1 MDSTDSEILHEFRF
15 LKVFKDGRVEKIS
28 CPPVKIPPSDDPT
41 TGVRSKDVRISNEPE
56 ISVRIFLPK
65 LPDPTHKFSL
75 IVYMHGGGF
84 SMMSAFT
91 PHYDRHARRL
101 AGESTSIVVSVEYRL
116 APEHP
121 IPACYDDS
129 WAVLRWVA
137 AHSTRDGAEPWLN
150 DHADFSRVF
159 VGGDSA
165 GGNMAHTLAYR
176 VGTIGLPGV
185 KLVGA
190 FLTHPY
196 FGGVEADDKM
206 WMYMCPTNSGFDD
219 PRMKPPVEDLA
230 VIGCER
236 VLMFVAGNDHLREPG
251 RAYYDRLKRS
261 GWKGCVEIVENEGQE
276 HCFHLRDPTNEN
288 AVALVKKIVDFIN
301 Q

>member
-28 CPPVKIPPSDDPT
+28 WPPVKIPPSDDPT

-84 SMMSAFT
+84 SMMSAFN

-121 IPACYDDS
+121 IPT
-129 WAVLRWVA
+129 VPEM
-137 AHSTRDGAEPWLN
+137 EPSL
-150 DHADFSRVF
+150 
-159 VGGDSA
+159 G
-165 GGNMAHTLAYR
+165 
-176 VGTIGLPGV
+176 
-185 KLVGA
+185 
-190 FLTHPY
+190 
-196 FGGVEADDKM
+196 
-206 WMYMCPTNSGFDD
+206 
-219 PRMKPPVEDLA
+219 
-230 VIGCER
+230 
-236 VLMFVAGNDHLREPG
+236 
-251 RAYYDRLKRS
+251 
-261 GWKGCVEIVENEGQE
+261 
-276 HCFHLRDPTNEN
+276 
-288 AVALVKKIVDFIN
+288 
-301 Q
+301 